1 MKLDYLIVGQ
11 RIRAIRKRKKMSQA
25 LLSEKA
31 DLDPTYICYIENGT
45 RCMSLESLIAI
56 ANALDVTADVLLC
69 DSLENQL
76 AAPIAELENILRD
89 CTNHERRIILDTIR
103 GLKQSLRDNYYLKK

>member
-11 RIRAIRKRKKMSQA
+11 RIRAIRKRQKLSQA
-25 LLSEKA
+25 VLSEKA

-56 ANALDVTADVLLC
+56 ANALGVTADALLC
-69 DSLENQL
+69 DSLDNQL
-76 AAPIAELENILRD
+76 KASTAELEFILRD
-89 CTNHERRIILDTIR
+89 CSNHERRVILDTIR